1 MFVSVDEVVL
11 SDPRLL
17 SVTVATHPGRVRHE
31 NQDQFCVNG
40 LVSGGS
46 EQRALTIPIP
56 AEAGLVLGV
65 VDGMGGHAGGR
76 TAARVVAEALAEPR
90 EQWIG
95 LADQM
100 SLADARLYDLM
111 DHDPTLRGMGA
122 TVVVLLVDEHGWTIC
137 NVGDARAYL
146 HQDSYS
152 VVVSTD
158 DRVRGAEGVISQSI
172 GGADRPIAFQPH
184 VSPLEV
190 EAGNRLLLCTDG
202 LSDVVSLST
211 IQQTL
216 EEVADLERAVD
227 DLVTTALEGGA
238 PDNITVAAIEVPAWV
253 QRATTTSSEG
263 PPQLDG

>member
-1 MFVSVDEVVL
+1 MSVDEVVL
-11 SDPRLL
+11 PDPRWL

-40 LVSGGS
+40 LVSGGN
-46 EQRALTIPIP
+46 EQPALTIPIP
-56 AEAGLVLGV
+56 ADGGLTLGV
-65 VDGMGGHAGGR
+65 IDGMGGHAGGR

-90 EQWIG
+90 HRWSGLVDQVR
-95 LADQM
+95 LADT
-100 SLADARLYDLM
+100 RLYDLM

-146 HQDSYS
+146 HQDGYS

-172 GGADRPIAFQPH
+172 GGADRPIVFQPH
-184 VSPLEV
+184 VAALDV

-227 DLVTTALEGGA
+227 DLVAAALEGGA
-238 PDNITVAAIEVPAWV
+238 PDNITIAAIEVPAWV
-253 QRATTTSSEG
+253 ERGTASDSADQPR
-263 PPQLDG
+263 LDG